1 MRSLLGRVRRDSQ
14 TTAALHAGAAQARV
28 VVAAVLE
35 AEEGSDARI
44 AHVFIQPSVGANV
57 TWLLVKFNEVWGV
70 PLGAA
75 ASSAR
80 RQWRHVF
87 AC

>member
-1 MRSLLGRVRRDSQ
+1 MQHEQEEEQQQQAGMVKRS
-14 TTAALHAGAAQARV
+14 
-28 VVAAVLE
+28 
-35 AEEGSDARI
+35 EEGSDARI